1 MSSALSPVVPV
12 DTHHEPYVVMHA
24 GDHVWIC
31 FQLLQALLN
40 AIVIVSV
47 ITLPVLSAVYSAT
60 TASDLALVCTFCVLW
75 GFGSLSFG
83 MSIKLLGMAVGT
95 STVMT
100 AAYCPPPP
108 LQ

>member
-1 MSSALSPVVPV
+1 MCR
-12 DTHHEPYVVMHA
+12 DA
-24 GDHVWIC
+24 GDHVWTV

-60 TASDLALVCTFCVLW
+60 SASDLALVCTFCVLW
-75 GFGSLSFG
+75 GFGSLTFG

-95 STVMT
+95 STVR
-100 AAYCPPPP
+100 AAVYRHPAVNSSAHK
-108 LQ
+108 QTN